1 LGDNT
6 VARDHA
12 RLDITIWDDPDWLDL
27 SCEAQR
33 LYSLLLSQK
42 DLSYCGLLPMRLRR
56 WARLCRNTTVDDIT
70 AALAELHNTRFVLVD
85 YDTEE
90 VLVRSLV
97 RNDGIWKQ
105 PNTLAGAL
113 RLAFDISSPILRAAL
128 AAELRR
134 LPARCGTGP
143 QMAAAALL
151 AGAREIPPAVQAA
164 SGTGRRRGAPASA
177 EPIAPAVPETAGLFE
192 PEPVAP
198 PDVVEPGQEGGG
210 NPSAIPSATPSALGQ
225 GEGDRGKGWVV
236 PLALEETHVQGVAP
250 TREGA
255 RTREDATRL
264 VAEHVPNLTRK
275 VATRLAGEVAELLAE
290 GIAAEHVTTGL
301 RTWAGKRLGVGLLPE
316 LVAEAMRA
324 PVIAQAAGRSR
335 SDDAVAAAMELVRRM
350 AIEDGEIGEHD
361 PAPHWA
367 AVLGLDPG
375 RGDLPAV
382 DGWTSTLV
390 PALAGVA

>member
-1 LGDNT
+1 M
-6 VARDHA
+6 ARDHA
-12 RLDITIWDDPDWLDL
+12 RIDIIIWDDPDWLDL

-33 LYSLLLSQK
+33 LYVLLLSQK

-56 WARLCRNTTVDDIT
+56 WASKCRNTSVDNIT
-70 AALAELHNTRFVLVD
+70 AALAELHNTRFVLAD
-85 YDTEE
+85 HDTEE

-128 AAELRR
+128 AEELRR
-134 LPARCGTGP
+134 LPARCGAAP
-143 QMAAAALL
+143 QMAAVALV
-151 AGAREIPPAVQAA
+151 AGAHEIPPAVQAA
-164 SGTGRRRGAPASA
+164 CGTGRRRGAPASA
-177 EPIAPAVPETAGLFE
+177 PVEPTAPAVAETTGLSE
-192 PEPVAP
+192 PEQVVPTA
-198 PDVVEPGQEGGG
+198 VVEASGKGSG
-210 NPSAIPSATPSALGQ
+210 NPSPIPSEIPSALGQ
-225 GEGDRGKGWVV
+225 GEGGRGNGLVV
-236 PLALEETHVQGVAP
+236 PVSLSETQVQGVAP
-250 TREGA
+250 AREGV

-264 VAEHVPNLTRK
+264 VAEHVPTLPRS
-275 VATRLAGEVAELLAE
+275 VVVRLVGEASRLLAE
-290 GIAAEHVTTGL
+290 GITAEHVTAGL

-361 PAPHWA
+361 PAPQHLA
-367 AVLGLDPG
+367 AVLGLAPT
-375 RGDLPAV
+375 RGDLLAV
-382 DGWTSTLV
+382 GSGSFGAV

>member
-1 LGDNT
+1 M
-6 VARDHA
+6 ARDHA
-12 RLDITIWDDPDWLDL
+12 RIDIIIWDDPDWLDL

-33 LYSLLLSQK
+33 LYLLLLSQK

-56 WARLCRNTTVDDIT
+56 WASKCRNTTVDNIT
-70 AALAELHNTRFVLVD
+70 AALAELHNTRFVLAD
-85 YDTEE
+85 HDTEE

-128 AAELRR
+128 AEELRR
-134 LPARCGTGP
+134 LPARCGAAP
-143 QMAAAALL
+143 QMAATALV
-151 AGAREIPPAVQAA
+151 AGAHEIPPAVQAA
-164 SGTGRRRGAPASA
+164 CGTGRRRGAPASA
-177 EPIAPAVPETAGLFE
+177 PTALTMPETTGQSE
-192 PEPVAP
+192 PEPVA
-198 PDVVEPGQEGGG
+198 VVEASGKGSG
-210 NPSAIPSATPSALGQ
+210 NPSPIPSENPSEIPSALGQ
-225 GEGDRGKGWVV
+225 GEGDRGKGVVV
-236 PLALEETHVQGVAP
+236 PLALSETPVQGVAP
-250 TREGA
+250 AREGV

-264 VAEHVPNLTRK
+264 VAEHVPTLTRK
-275 VATRLAGEVAELLAE
+275 VATRLAGEVAELLGE

-361 PAPHWA
+361 PAPEHLA
-367 AVLGLDPG
+367 AVLGLAPG
-375 RGDLPAV
+375 RRDIFAGGSGSFV
-382 DGWTSTLV
+382 GV